1 MSNGSKVLIYLSLY
15 LSASISRIV
24 DSNPQGLISSTY
36 LLFTCIAKIIKFSG
50 SLNNFIVK
58 IQAGPNKYH
67 VKITGNNLHGDPFF
81 GKFSSIIDNVFDLEF
96 NYIENQEL
104 ALLVK
109 PMRKTE
115 LGFNVKI
122 QPEKLS
128 AYLDI
133 ASYPYNFFKSAGIVI
148 NYYENTGSID
158 FGWQDNEY
166 LLN

>member
-1 MSNGSKVLIYLSLY
+1 M
-15 LSASISRIV
+15 
-24 DSNPQGLISSTY
+24 
-36 LLFTCIAKIIKFSG
+36 
-50 SLNNFIVK
+50 
-58 IQAGPNKYH
+58 
-67 VKITGNNLHGDPFF
+67 
-81 GKFSSIIDNVFDLEF
+81 FDLEF
-96 NYIENQEL
+96 HYIENQEL

-115 LGFNVKI
+115 LGFNVKM
-122 QPEKLS
+122 QPEKLSAYPEKLS

-148 NYYENTGSID
+148 NYHENTGSID

>member
-1 MSNGSKVLIYLSLY
+1 M
-15 LSASISRIV
+15 
-24 DSNPQGLISSTY
+24 
-36 LLFTCIAKIIKFSG
+36 
-50 SLNNFIVK
+50 
-58 IQAGPNKYH
+58 
-67 VKITGNNLHGDPFF
+67 
-81 GKFSSIIDNVFDLEF
+81 FDLEF

-133 ASYPYNFFKSAGIVI
+133 ASYPYNFFKSAGIII
-148 NYYENTGSID
+148 NYHENTGSID

>member
-1 MSNGSKVLIYLSLY
+1 M
-15 LSASISRIV
+15 
-24 DSNPQGLISSTY
+24 
-36 LLFTCIAKIIKFSG
+36 FTCIAKIIKFSG
-50 SLNNFIVK
+50 SLNNFIAK

-67 VKITGNNLHGDPFF
+67 VKIAGNNLHGDPFF

-96 NYIENQEL
+96 HYIENQEL

-115 LGFNVKI
+115 LGFNVKM

-128 AYLDI
+128 GYLDI
-133 ASYPYNFFKSAGIVI
+133 ASYPYKFFQTAGIVI
-148 NYYENTGSID
+148 NYHENTGSID
-158 FGWQDNEY
+158 FGWQDNKY